1 MAGNRRF
8 SGKRVAMLA
17 ADMVEQVELTE
28 PRRAVEEAG
37 ATVEL
42 LSIHD
47 GEIQGFNHFEP
58 ADTFKVDKLVGDA
71 SIDDYDGLIVP
82 GGVGNPDQLRG
93 DEAAVAFVRDFA
105 AAGKPMGAICHGP
118 WLLVEAGVAGAG
130 A

>member
-1 MAGNRRF
+1 MAGNRRL

-28 PRRAVEEAG
+28 PRQAVEEAG

-71 SIDDYDGLIVP
+71 SSTTTTACSCPAASATLTSCAATRRRSPSCATSPSREADGRDLP
-82 GGVGNPDQLRG
+82 RRRG
-93 DEAAVAFVRDFA
+93 SSSRPESPRADA
-105 AAGKPMGAICHGP
+105 
-118 WLLVEAGVAGAG
+118 
-130 A
+130 